1 MIHKMKTNKNIICF
15 CIIALVLT
23 LNLVIAFSPIS
34 GYSQQNPLGLYP
46 GEEKEVIIHI
56 YPTPE
61 EGTISVEAAITQGMD
76 IASITDES
84 NIYSSSLAG
93 EGLVHVK
100 VSVPSTATIGS
111 EYIVKS
117 RFVDKNQESTTG
129 TVGFTIEATNTFKVV
144 VVEKSPV
151 TEETPQAEAE
161 GNLMWW
167 IIGIIVVIIIIAIIW
182 FIIKKKRE

>member
-1 MIHKMKTNKNIICF
+1 MKTNKNIICF
-15 CIIALVLT
+15 CIITLVLT

-34 GYSQQNPLGLYP
+34 GYSEENPLKLYP
-46 GEEKEVIIHI
+46 GEEKEAVIHI

-61 EGTISVEAAITQGMD
+61 EGTISVEATIIEGMD

-84 NIYSSSLAG
+84 NIYSSSSAG

-117 RFVDKNQESTTG
+117 RFVDKNSKPTTG
-129 TVGFTIEATNTFKVV
+129 TVGFTIEATNSFKVV
-144 VVEKSPV
+144 VVEKPAV
-151 TEETPQAEAE
+151 IVETPQGE
-161 GNLMWW
+161 GISLMWW
-167 IIGIIVVIIIIAIIW
+167 IIGIIVVIVIIAIIW

>member
-1 MIHKMKTNKNIICF
+1 MKTNKNIISF

-34 GYSQQNPLGLYP
+34 GYSEQTPLNLYP
-46 GEEKEVIIHI
+46 GEEKEAIIHI

-61 EGTISVEAAITQGMD
+61 EGAISVEATIIEGMD

-84 NIYSSSLAG
+84 NVYSSSSAG

-117 RFVDKNQESTTG
+117 RFVDKNPKPTTG
-129 TVGFTIEATNTFKVV
+129 TVGFTIEAINSFKVV
-144 VVEKSPV
+144 VVEKPAV
-151 TEETPQAEAE
+151 IEETPKE
-161 GNLMWW
+161 GGISLIWW
-167 IIGIIVVIIIIAIIW
+167 IIGVIVVIIIIIIIW
-182 FIIKKKRE
+182 FIIKKKKE